1 MMPVYPTSPSVALLR
16 PTAEAGVRVR
26 EGEAPAYSEVDVPH
40 WFEIASELRLHR
52 PRTDT
57 PPETQI
63 GAARRYVVVL
73 ASGPEDEG
81 RRATLAFAAACTAL
95 SLDLDT
101 QVFLIG
107 DGSHWAYVGASDG
120 VHQKGFPPLGELM
133 GSFLELGGEVSICS
147 SCDGVCSLPGPDGRN
162 RQRRREIHPRGLA
175 AVLAHMIGGTSLTF

>member
-1 MMPVYPTSPSVALLR
+1 MMQMYPAVPAMMPVRPTSEATVPS
-16 PTAEAGVRVR
+16 PGT
-26 EGEAPAYSEVDVPH
+26 EAPAYAEVDVPH
-40 WFEIASELRLHR
+40 WFEIASELPLHR
-52 PRTDT
+52 HGALAVPKTETVAPRH
-57 PPETQI
+57 
-63 GAARRYVVVL
+63 YVVVL

-120 VHQKGFPPLGELM
+120 VHQKGFPPLDELM
-133 GSFLELGGEVSICS
+133 DSFLELGGEVHICS
-147 SCDGVCSLPGPDGRN
+147 SCDGVCSLPGPDGRG
-162 RQRRREIHPRGLA
+162 RQRRREILPRGLA